1 MIEFELPISNRSL
14 KVSSLLKKAL
24 SELFMREF
32 YELSKLVSISAVR
45 VSDDIRNA
53 TVLFVVSDVNADKE
67 EIVRALNDAADDVIR
82 RMIFRHLKLRN
93 VPRLHFKLDLEF
105 ENFLGVSKALSALDD

>member
-1 MIEFELPISNRSL
+1 MIEFELPSSNRSL

-24 SELFMREF
+24 SDLFVREF
-32 YELSKLVSISAVR
+32 YELSKLVSISAVK
-45 VSDDIRNA
+45 VSEDIRNA

-67 EIVRALNDAADDVIR
+67 EVMRALNDAADDVIR
-82 RMIFRHLKLRN
+82 RMIFKHLRLRN

-105 ENFLGVSKALSALDD
+105 ENFLGVSEALATLGD